1 MKGWVTALLLLLS
14 LGTASAQIMPGRGG
28 GIGNLVG
35 ARVSCTD
42 GQVIKAQTGI
52 GVCAADAG
60 AGTGAPAAAKYI
72 TQTIDGGLS
81 DEQSL
86 GLLTTG
92 LVLNTVTAG
101 TGVLSAY
108 AGAAA
113 VTNQF
118 LSSLSASGVATHRA
132 IVAADI
138 SNGLITDVMV
148 ATANKDGV
156 AGTASMRTLGS
167 GAQTAAAGNDGRFP
181 TAGEKAAL
189 AGSTG
194 TPGSGNKYLTQD
206 YLLGVLHGP
215 GVPLNQFSVF
225 VDQLTSTDDNMPLGE
240 ATRAVRIVQV
250 ACRYRGSTPTT
261 GPIIALKKGDGTT
274 GFTAM
279 THTTPTCVGPGAS
292 LSWQAVTNNAGSNVA
307 AGLQVVFD
315 VTNTPNPD
323 ASQGYTIVATFE
335 VTD

>member
-1 MKGWVTALLLLLS
+1 M
-14 LGTASAQIMPGRGG
+14 QE
-28 GIGNLVG
+28 
-35 ARVSCTD
+35 
-42 GQVIKAQTGI
+42 Q
-52 GVCAADAG
+52 
-60 AGTGAPAAAKYI
+60 GTGAPAAAKYI

-118 LSSLSASGVATHRA
+118 LSSLNASGVATHRA

-138 SNGLITDVMV
+138 SNGLITDTMV

-181 TAGEKAAL
+181 TAGRKQPSREARGLRVAETSISPRITCW
-189 AGSTG
+189 GSFTG
-194 TPGSGNKYLTQD
+194 
-206 YLLGVLHGP
+206 LGCH
-215 GVPLNQFSVF
+215 SI
-225 VDQLTSTDDNMPLGE
+225 S
-240 ATRAVRIVQV
+240 
-250 ACRYRGSTPTT
+250 
-261 GPIIALKKGDGTT
+261 
-274 GFTAM
+274 
-279 THTTPTCVGPGAS
+279 S
-292 LSWQAVTNNAGSNVA
+292 LYS
-307 AGLQVVFD
+307 
-315 VTNTPNPD
+315 
-323 ASQGYTIVATFE
+323 
-335 VTD
+335 